1 MKQRYTSFRREEFEK
16 LTTPELEKLL
26 LTELDSGSTNRD
38 TVLQILSILKNRDS
52 KHQADCPVGV
62 ETALEKY
69 LEGRESVML
78 NMPSVRRKPKKWIG
92 AVAAAVIIALTLLMT
107 VPQAV
112 GAESIFNIIGRW
124 TQGLFVFSQSSGST
138 PTDEYVFQSENPA
151 LQQIY
156 QAVAELGI
164 TQPVVPTWIPDQYV
178 LTELIVNN
186 RQAITKVIAQMNLDD
201 KYIVITFELYGDN
214 ASNKYPKDDISA
226 EIYDPAEINHYIIPN
241 EGKWTSVWNNENT
254 ECTITTNDSKEAL
267 YDMIDSIYW
276 RLIK

>member
-1 MKQRYTSFRREEFEK
+1 MKQRYTSFHLEELEK
-16 LTTPELEKLL
+16 LTAPELEKLL
-26 LTELDSGSTNRD
+26 LAELDSGSTNRD
-38 TVLQILSILKNRDS
+38 TVLQILSILENRDS

-69 LEGRESVML
+69 LEGRKSVML
-78 NMPSVRRKPKKWIG
+78 NMPNVRRKPKKWIG
-92 AVAAAVIIALTLLMT
+92 AVAAAAVIVLTLLMT

-112 GAESIFNIIGRW
+112 GADSIFSIIGRW
-124 TQGLFVFSQSSGST
+124 TQSLFGLSQSSSST
-138 PTDEYVFQSENPA
+138 PTDDYVFQSENPA

-156 QAVAELGI
+156 EAVAELGI

-178 LTELIVNN
+178 LTELMVNN
-186 RQAITKVIAQMNLDD
+186 RQAITKVVAQMNLDD

-226 EIYDPAEINHYIIPN
+226 EIYDTSGVKHYIIPN
-241 EGKWTSVWNNENT
+241 DGKWASVWNNENA
-254 ECTITTNDSKEAL
+254 ECMIITNDSKEII
-267 YDMIDSIYW
+267 YSVIDSIYW